1 MKKIIV
7 VLFAMSLLGVS
18 QSWAASNDANPKV
31 SNTSIIRTDKDTT
44 FTYGKVKFFVPN
56 GQAMILGQTENGSV
70 LVRAAKLEGVKMGKA
85 TVNSKKPVSLYVD
98 PATNAIIVDQGND
111 VQVADKDGRV
121 ANLSQG
127 AAVSGE
133 DIRLSVPRSFLVT
146 LPLSWQ
152 TKSQFVNTNK
162 NRTNF
167 NDQTVVAQEE
177 GPYPSFV
184 EENEVSSAAY
194 EQAVQD
200 VEDTLSPSAPR

>member
-18 QSWAASNDANPKV
+18 HSWAASNDANPKV

-167 NDQTVVAQEE
+167 NDQAVVAQEE